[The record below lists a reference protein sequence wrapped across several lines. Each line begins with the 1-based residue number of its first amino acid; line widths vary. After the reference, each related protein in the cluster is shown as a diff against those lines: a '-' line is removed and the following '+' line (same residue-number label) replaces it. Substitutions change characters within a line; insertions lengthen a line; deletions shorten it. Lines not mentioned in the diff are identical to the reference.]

1 MHTPS
6 NARFLSVIGK
16 RLAAVAVC
24 VPLVAMAQASGP
36 NLAGP
41 SMLQRSQAA
50 DFSGVGYAPNS
61 AVTIALKTPSGQ
73 ESHVSAVTGPNGSL
87 SYRLAPTQ
95 SGMHS
100 LRVLDSSGKTLSAAN
115 LIVAD

>member
-6 NARFLSVIGK
+6 NARLLSIIGK
-16 RLAAVAVC
+16 GLAAVAVC
-24 VPLVAMAQASGP
+24 VPLVAIAQASGP

-50 DFSGVGYAPNS
+50 DFSGVGYVPNS
-61 AVTIALKTPSGQ
+61 AVTIALTTPSGQ
-73 ESHVSAVTGPNGSL
+73 ESHVSAVTSPNGSL
-87 SYRLAPTQ
+87 SYRLSPAQ
-95 SGMHS
+95 SGVHS